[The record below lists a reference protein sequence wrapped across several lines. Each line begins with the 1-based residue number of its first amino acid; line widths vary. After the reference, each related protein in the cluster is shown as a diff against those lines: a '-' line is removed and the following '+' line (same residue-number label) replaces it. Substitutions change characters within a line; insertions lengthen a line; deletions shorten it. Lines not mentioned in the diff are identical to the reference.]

1 MSHIDEIM
9 SMLDWNQPEDVQEK
23 GRQLAKNVKCINV
36 FLQPLHPGFSKNV
49 WENCAKIL
57 SERSDEELTFYLFGL
72 FEWLADI
79 NWPGAEI
86 IEKRLKRYG
95 NSEKFLFA
103 LNQSIHRATVLKDES
118 WLYSLQRFAEMKKGS
133 AIPIDF
139 ETVLQMI
146 QEGREIDFSLYK
158 KEYFLY
164 VDWTK
169 SSPVPSVD
177 GSYTRAY
184 SIIEMTSNEEVF
196 SGPIEDLL
204 DFRFQG
210 VASLR
215 DQFSDFKFQCIF

>member
-1 MSHIDEIM
+1 MEFFAV
-9 SMLDWNQPEDVQEK
+9 NGKRPV
-23 GRQLAKNVKCINV
+23 R
-36 FLQPLHPGFSKNV
+36 
-49 WENCAKIL
+49 L
-57 SERSDEELTFYLFGL
+57 SEATRKFAYESLGHKYGLLTKETPSVLLDGYEGFADLTPLQKYDIAIRKIAEESPIRICEGEKISGAATLGNAIYHIIPASFQDKAVCGSVSHLT
-72 FEWLADI
+72 
-79 NWPGAEI
+79 
-86 IEKRLKRYG
+86 
-95 NSEKFLFA
+95 
-103 LNQSIHRATVLKDES
+103 
-118 WLYSLQRFAEMKKGS
+118 
-133 AIPIDF
+133 IDF